1 MVKNMSKY
9 LTVCDLDDTLLTTK
23 KKIRRKSI
31 HFIKKYLQ
39 KGNYFV
45 ICTGRPFNGAISF
58 YNMLPKG
65 MPMITDNGGVIH
77 YPTENGFK
85 TISFDTPKEI
95 MVEFLQQIDD
105 SILSGC
111 ATVGNNHYI
120 QNRAETPSWII
131 HNELESN
138 IIEGQ
143 LKDILNENPI
153 LVNLWLKEG
162 TIENFEKIANRYSEY
177 FLYRNWGFYN
187 DRYSIEIYPKD
198 ASKGNAMEYLAKEF
212 KVDYTCAFGDQWN
225 DLSMIMQA
233 DYGIA
238 MINAVDRLKVAAK
251 YQTEKDHNH
260 NGVVHYLKKNKL
272 Y

>member
-1 MVKNMSKY
+1 MIAKYPSPAGKYEGMYIDLDFAYLKDMSDIDYKVRLILFKMIINIEHSLKLKILNIIENINEEDGYNIVNLFLEDDFNNKDFPKKVHNSILKKVGNVYYEKIFSKY
-9 LTVCDLDDTLLTTK
+9 DIDNDK
-23 KKIRRKSI
+23 KLENIPVWEFLEIIS
-31 HFIKKYLQ
+31 FGEL
-39 KGNYFV
+39 
-45 ICTGRPFNGAISF
+45 ISF

-138 IIEGQ
+138 II
-143 LKDILNENPI
+143 
-153 LVNLWLKEG
+153 
-162 TIENFEKIANRYSEY
+162 
-177 FLYRNWGFYN
+177 
-187 DRYSIEIYPKD
+187 
-198 ASKGNAMEYLAKEF
+198 
-212 KVDYTCAFGDQWN
+212 
-225 DLSMIMQA
+225 
-233 DYGIA
+233 
-238 MINAVDRLKVAAK
+238 
-251 YQTEKDHNH
+251 
-260 NGVVHYLKKNKL
+260 
-272 Y
+272 